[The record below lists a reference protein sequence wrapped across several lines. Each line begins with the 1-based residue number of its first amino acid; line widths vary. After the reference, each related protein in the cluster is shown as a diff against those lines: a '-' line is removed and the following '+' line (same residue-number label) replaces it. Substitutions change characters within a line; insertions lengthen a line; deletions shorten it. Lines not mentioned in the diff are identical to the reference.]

1 MTEPLIIEIDAPPAP
16 AEVAAARRIL
26 ARHGATSDQD
36 ILLLATCGTAE
47 NGETVMRAA
56 GIVVVSMACRCC
68 GINQLDPSERDALG
82 LEMCAPCYE
91 GAGLENE
98 HSDDGHDEPVAGCPS
113 CPS

>member
-1 MTEPLIIEIDAPPAP
+1 MTEPLIIEIDSPPSP

-26 ARHGATSDQD
+26 ARHDIASDQD

-47 NGETVMRAA
+47 NGETVMRAI
-56 GIVVVSMACRCC
+56 GVVVLSMTCRCC
-68 GINQLDPSERDALG
+68 KTNKLDPSEPDGLG

-98 HSDDGHDEPVAGCPS
+98 HNDYGHDEPVAGCPA